1 MLITRLAIDRNQSKM
16 KANAKR
22 SWQPVRAR
30 GEKQGMGQEYSIPNW
45 VHLAL
50 FVSIMIYKGASDKY
64 YIIYVHYILQLRL
77 T

>member
-22 SWQPVRAR
+22 SWQPVQAR
-30 GEKQGMGQEYSIPNW
+30 GEKQGKAQEYSIPNW

-50 FVSIMIYKGASDKY
+50 FNMIYKGASDKY
-64 YIIYVHYILQLRL
+64 YIIYVHYILQLSL